1 MEDKYWARY
10 PRRKKK
16 YSSKGFV
23 KSFQCFGR
31 NIKKISKFFLNFF
44 LHD

>member
-1 MEDKYWARY
+1 MGDKYWARY
-10 PRRKKK
+10 PRRKKE
-16 YSSKGFV
+16 YGTKGFV

-31 NIKKISKFFLNFF
+31 NLKKISKFFLNFF